1 MKNLCASNC
10 GTSAEERLE
19 CFIHATQGVSR
30 ATDILN
36 ADIFGCTNLSQLL
49 GLVIIRDALALP
61 LIRFGTFL

>member
-10 GTSAEERLE
+10 GTSAERLE

-36 ADIFGCTNLSQLL
+36 ADICCTNLSQLL
-49 GLVIIRDALALP
+49 GLVIIRDALALN

>member
-30 ATDILN
+30 A